1 MSRTRLVLASALLLL
16 AGLIAVVAW
25 GGWFDSA
32 AAPVR
37 AVPPGSRELAWI
49 APATSGE
56 TWERLVA
63 ALKQL
68 QRDWPTLHDGAVLDI
83 DVDRAFLALT
93 ADIPEIGIRLRGS
106 GGANSGQAGSTLWIR
121 WYKLSGENDSGQWIA
136 SLRKRGAAPLAVI
149 GGDTTD
155 RALALAEVLEET
167 RQSWEGSPP
176 LFCITTATAER
187 YFPRGGTVA
196 PGAHE
201 QLPKLMSVYPGR
213 SFRFSFTNSRMVEAV
228 LDFVRETPQVW
239 LLKRS
244 EPAVFAA
251 IPAAANA
258 WSSLGLL
265 AASGHL
271 QPYYVYTIA
280 WGDDTYSK
288 DLAEIFSREF
298 HQQFQGD
305 KPINVYDGPIPYGV
319 GDYFQANPRERLVI
333 DLFLVDRAGLKDE
346 QHLLVLPAS
355 VQRARR
361 FLRTLC
367 QRAPLETRNLVV
379 VNGDAMSFNSIY
391 RDRDVAWNIL
401 DMPVPLVFF
410 SHRNPISAGG
420 GFDPRNSP
428 TGTQDLLLHRDII
441 EAILHAAHDDGRPV
455 QDTEQVVRRLRELR
469 WLRGRVKA
477 GDGGAETMGSKA
489 FFDAEGNRASGTGE
503 HVVWLQPRFDGE
515 LILSQA
521 KITVWRVVD
530 DAWRLAG
537 TPLDVYYNRSRMEAG
552 FAE

>member
-16 AGLIAVVAW
+16 AGLIAAIGW
-25 GGWFDSA
+25 GGWFMPV

-37 AVPPGSRELAWI
+37 PVPPGARELAWI

-56 TWERLVA
+56 SWERLVA
-63 ALKQL
+63 ALMQL
-68 QRDWPTLHDGAVLDI
+68 QRDWPTHDGAGLEVDL
-83 DVDRAFLALT
+83 DRAFLALT
-93 ADIPEIGIRLRGS
+93 ADVPEVGIRV
-106 GGANSGQAGSTLWIR
+106 GGTESTLLVR
-121 WYKLSGENDSGQWIA
+121 WYKLSGENDSRQWIA
-136 SLRKRGAAPLAVI
+136 SLQKRGTPPLAVI

-155 RALALAEVLEET
+155 RALALAEVLQET
-167 RQSWEGSPP
+167 RDAWDGSPP

-187 YFPRGGTVA
+187 YFPRGGPA
-196 PGAHE
+196 PLGAHD

-213 SFRFSFTNSRMVEAV
+213 TFRFAFTNSRMVEAV
-228 LDFVRETPQVW
+228 LDFVRQTPQVW

-244 EPAVFAA
+244 EPAAFAA

-258 WSSLGLL
+258 WTGLGVL
-265 AASGHL
+265 AACGHL

-298 HQQFQGD
+298 DQQFQGG

-333 DLFLVDRAGLKDE
+333 DLFLVDRAGLQDE
-346 QHLLVLPAS
+346 QHLLVLPAN

-379 VNGDAMSFNSIY
+379 VNGDAISFNSIY

-401 DMPVPLVFF
+401 DVPVPLVFF
-410 SHRNPISAGG
+410 SHRNQ
-420 GFDPRNSP
+420 R
-428 TGTQDLLLHRDII
+428 R
-441 EAILHAAHDDGRPV
+441 
-455 QDTEQVVRRLRELR
+455 RRLRPRRQPDGHAGLAAATR
-469 WLRGRVKA
+469 HRRGA
-477 GDGGAETMGSKA
+477 A
-489 FFDAEGNRASGTGE
+489 
-503 HVVWLQPRFDGE
+503 PRGPRRRP
-515 LILSQA
+515 A
-521 KITVWRVVD
+521 R
-530 DAWRLAG
+530 R
-537 TPLDVYYNRSRMEAG
+537 
-552 FAE
+552 

>member
-1 MSRTRLVLASALLLL
+1 
-16 AGLIAVVAW
+16 VVAW
-25 GGWFDSA
+25 GGWFEPV

-37 AVPPGSRELAWI
+37 PVPPGSRELAWI

-63 ALKQL
+63 ALTQL
-68 QRDWPTLHDGAVLDI
+68 ERDWPTLHDGATLDI
-83 DVDRAFLALT
+83 DLDRAFLALT
-93 ADIPEIGIRLRGS
+93 ADVPEIGIRV
-106 GGANSGQAGSTLWIR
+106 GGGDATLWIR
-121 WYKLSGENDSGQWIA
+121 WYKLSGENDSRQWIG
-136 SLRKRGAAPLAVI
+136 SLQKRGTPPLAVI
-149 GGDTTD
+149 GGETTD
-155 RALALAEVLEET
+155 RALALAEALQEM
-167 RQSWEGSPP
+167 RDAWQGSAP

-187 YFPRGGTVA
+187 YFPRGKTGPA
-196 PGAHE
+196 GAHD

-213 SFRFSFTNSRMVEAV
+213 SFRFAFTNSRMVEAV
-228 LDFVRETPQVW
+228 LDFVRQTPQVW
-239 LLKRS
+239 LLKHS
-244 EPAVFAA
+244 EPAAFAA
-251 IPAAANA
+251 LAGAGDA
-258 WSSLGLL
+258 WTSLGVL

-280 WGDDTYSK
+280 WSDDTYSK

-298 HQQFQGD
+298 DQQFQGG

-319 GDYFQANPRERLVI
+319 GDYFQANPRERLAI
-333 DLFLVDRAGLKDE
+333 DLFLVNRAGLKDE
-346 QHLLVLPAS
+346 QHLLVLPAG

-379 VNGDAMSFNSIY
+379 VNGDAISFNTIY

-420 GFDPRNSP
+420 GFEPRSSP

-441 EAILHAAHDDGRPV
+441 EALLHAAHEQGRPL
-455 QDTEQVVRRLRELR
+455 DDAEQVVRRLHGLH
-469 WLRGRVKA
+469 WLRGRVTPAQTA
-477 GDGGAETMGSKA
+477 GAQAAGARA
-489 FFDAEGNRASGTGE
+489 FFDTEGNRASGTGE
-503 HVVWLQPRFDGE
+503 HVVWLQPRFDGT

-530 DAWRLAG
+530 GAWRLAG
-537 TPLDVYYNRSRMEAG
+537 TPLDVYYNRSMPAAG